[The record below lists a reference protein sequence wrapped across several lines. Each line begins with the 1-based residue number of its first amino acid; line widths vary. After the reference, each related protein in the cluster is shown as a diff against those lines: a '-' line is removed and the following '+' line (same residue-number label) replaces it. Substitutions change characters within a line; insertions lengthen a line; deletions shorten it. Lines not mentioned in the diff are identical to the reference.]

1 MIDGVVQ
8 RCSVKKVSLEI
19 SQNSQENTCARVFG
33 TGIFQWTLWN
43 STNIFSMEHLWWLLL
58 YWSPPYHLLL
68 VITLVLI
75 KKIDND
81 YVMKHLFISSL
92 IFGVIYI
99 SLVVTPRSF
108 LCIGDRKSFEQCL
121 TKWTMTVNDT
131 HIEKLFYSF
140 QFKNLLK
147 QKLGCFW
154 LFSYAYTIN
163 WFLHILLS
171 QLKEQICFKNVIHPI
186 DRNEWLLVLGFQ
198 QGLRQSLS
206 WC

>member
-1 MIDGVVQ
+1 MLFSGDFVHSDRFLLIQMNIKYQLCCLAISILIFIFELIVMIDGVVQ

-75 KKIDND
+75 KKTDND
-81 YVMKHLFISSL
+81 YVMKHLFIPSL
-92 IFGVIYI
+92 ILGVIYI
-99 SLVVTPRSF
+99 SLVVTPRFF

-121 TKWTMTVNDT
+121 TKPTMAVNDT
-131 HIEKLFYSF
+131 HREKLFYSF

-147 QKLGCFW
+147 
-154 LFSYAYTIN
+154 
-163 WFLHILLS
+163 
-171 QLKEQICFKNVIHPI
+171 
-186 DRNEWLLVLGFQ
+186 
-198 QGLRQSLS
+198 
-206 WC
+206 